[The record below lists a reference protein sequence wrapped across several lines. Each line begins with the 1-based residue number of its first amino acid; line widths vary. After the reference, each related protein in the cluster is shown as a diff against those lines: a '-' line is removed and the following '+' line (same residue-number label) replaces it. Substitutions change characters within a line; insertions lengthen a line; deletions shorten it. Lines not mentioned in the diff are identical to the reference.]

1 VDLATLYGELARD
14 LPADEDA
21 EHRSLTASEIPK
33 PPTRLTTASINMFA
47 GQHLWYPSATFDL
60 IRLSADAQTFRQLGV
75 LCLGVL
81 LHEDVEAVELE
92 TTAPGSE
99 LKIVRIELLRYD
111 VIRGFERSGGLFVRP
126 VAVRYGFEG
135 LGSGDPFERDSRWM
149 WKQMRREDKP
159 HVELL
164 EADGQT
170 VGSSKVRDRVSGFGN
185 DQALANMATLF
196 LDFGGQQERDC
207 YYLFGDDLAT
217 YSAELAIGLPNTDW
231 WCI

>member
-21 EHRSLTASEIPK
+21 EHRTLTASEIPK

-47 GQHLWYPSATFDL
+47 GQHKIHPAATFGQ
-60 IRLSADAQTFRQLGV
+60 IKLSADAQTFRQLGV

-99 LKIVRIELLRYD
+99 LKILRIESLRRY
-111 VIRGFERSGGLFVRP
+111 VSQAFESGGGLLVRP
-126 VAVRYGFEG
+126 VAMRYGFES
-135 LGSGDPFERDSRWM
+135 LGEGDPWDRYSYWW
-149 WKQMRREDKP
+149 WKEISREDRP
-159 HVELL
+159 EVELI
-164 EADGQT
+164 EADGQRI
-170 VGSSKVRDRVSGFGN
+170 GFSGFGF
-185 DQALANMATLF
+185 DQALATMATLF
-196 LDFGGQQERDC
+196 LDFGAQRDRDC
-207 YYLFGDDLAT
+207 FYLWGDALRT

-231 WCI
+231 RCI